1 MRKKVWLMGIMAC
14 LCVGLTACGNPL
26 KKLPEATGE
35 NIYDADEDT
44 TGNDFADDLLDDLM
58 DEGGIPGD
66 VISFV
71 INDRDDNEDSK
82 ERSELKVEVTTE
94 TDTLQFVYN
103 YVVNC
108 KYSDGKWVMKDFSMD
123 EDEES
128 TITPLIEVTQDQ
140 VKEILVNRVVYYD
153 YTPDDWSDN
162 AFFEFSEDGIVD
174 IKINSQKI
182 EPAVISTASA
192 PVDNLKITV
201 VWSNGFCNYTG
212 DFDLVCVYDLG
223 SEIVDWRYQSFTHT
237 SDYTQEMTAET
248 EAALSDEQMTA
259 DLAGYPL
266 ITDSYN
272 FSTGLVLTEDTMESI
287 TFEDIVWSDAN
298 CTRKAEIVL
307 ADQSIFKV
315 HVIANFTYSY
325 NGSEWN
331 LNSVKYSPGYNDG
344 INDCWA
350 SDNDL
355 VGNYSGSVKSNS
367 GTQYATVYYS
377 ILTVN
382 ADGSISG
389 VAKWVPIGKD
399 PGSVAAID
407 FSGAYNE
414 KNMTVTFNFDDTV
427 KMPNPSSNWYSFY
440 IYNSKVTYNVAIN
453 ELVSNDYDCK
463 YILEKEGA
471 AEATGEV
478 TPEEDAEET
487 SEEE

>member
-192 PVDNLKITV
+192 PADNLKITV
-201 VWSNGFCNYTG
+201 VWTNGFCNYTG

-223 SEIVDWRYQSFTHT
+223 REIVDWRYQSFTHT

-287 TFEDIVWSDAN
+287 TFEDIVWSDTS